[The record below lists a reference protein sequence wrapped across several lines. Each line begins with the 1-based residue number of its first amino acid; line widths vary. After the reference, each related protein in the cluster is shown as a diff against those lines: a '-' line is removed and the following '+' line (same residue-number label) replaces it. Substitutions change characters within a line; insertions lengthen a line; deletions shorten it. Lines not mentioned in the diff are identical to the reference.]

1 MVGQC
6 KFDFVLTPAGSIV
19 GVQNIKCVDKHNVS
33 PEVVLNTSTGL
44 GAELIPV
51 ISYSPDY
58 VADIGERPG
67 PGMLIVD
74 VVDCVYSLPKKQ
86 VGWVNG
92 NPYYGDF
99 HVHPSTGV
107 KMVGAVHVSTRHAT
121 IYNTKEESLGL
132 SAPVTYTPAEQAAI
146 EQATLPESNVSD
158 TTSTS
163 ETNTSDTP
171 SMDQTQ
177 QTPQQPT
184 QQSNPTPPTDN
195 TGSSGSSGSTGGGG
209 SSGGGGYGGGY

>member
-1 MVGQC
+1 
-6 KFDFVLTPAGSIV
+6 
-19 GVQNIKCVDKHNVS
+19 
-33 PEVVLNTSTGL
+33 
-44 GAELIPV
+44 
-51 ISYSPDY
+51 
-58 VADIGERPG
+58 
-67 PGMLIVD
+67 MLIVD

-107 KMVGAVHVSTRHAT
+107 KMVGHVHVSTPHAT

-132 SAPVTYTPAEQAAI
+132 SAPVTYTPQNKAAI
-146 EQATLPESNVSD
+146 EQSTLPESNVSD
-158 TTSTS
+158 TTITS
-163 ETNTSDTP
+163 EINTSDTP

-195 TGSSGSSGSTGGGG
+195 TDTTGSSGSSGAEDPAAVVVWRRILMSTKT
-209 SSGGGGYGGGY
+209 YNNPPQNFILQINKDLELHLELL

>member
-1 MVGQC
+1 
-6 KFDFVLTPAGSIV
+6 
-19 GVQNIKCVDKHNVS
+19 
-33 PEVVLNTSTGL
+33 
-44 GAELIPV
+44 
-51 ISYSPDY
+51 
-58 VADIGERPG
+58 
-67 PGMLIVD
+67 MLVVD

-107 KMVGAVHVSTRHAT
+107 KMVASYMYPLLVAT

-132 SAPVTYTPAEQAAI
+132 SAPVTYTPEQNMHRTV
-146 EQATLPESNVSD
+146 QALPESNVSD

-195 TGSSGSSGSTGGGG
+195 ADAWVFWIKWGRRIQRWRWCMEEDTNRH
-209 SSGGGGYGGGY
+209 